1 MSLPPSGEASAQP
14 LTRRRRL
21 SLTFTLL
28 GLYGLYF
35 PINQLLQGADRS
47 TLTTSFDL
55 QVPLSPSWMLVY
67 GGIYFIGLAP
77 LLLIQER
84 ESFQR
89 LIWAGVIVELVS
101 LSLFLLFPVQMELR
115 PLNASG
121 EGLSFTAWLLQL
133 CYFLDPPNC
142 CFPSLHVSVSW
153 LAALS
158 VLTFHQRI
166 GSFLVIIAALI
177 SASTLLVKQH
187 YIADVVAGAVLAAGA
202 WSFILWRCPLSV
214 EQRSAAIPTGRPG
227 YPVLIAYGLAVTGS
241 LCLWSLDWLPWLTR
255 AVH

>member
-1 MSLPPSGEASAQP
+1 MPSQLSSEATAQP

-21 SLTFTLL
+21 SLIFTLI

-35 PINQLLQGADRS
+35 PINQFLQGAERS

-55 QVPLSPSWMLVY
+55 QVPLSPSWMLIY

-101 LSLFLLFPVQMELR
+101 LSLFVLFPVQMELR

-121 EGLSFTAWLLQL
+121 EDLSFTAWLLQL

-158 VLTFHQRI
+158 VATFDRRI
-166 GSFLVIIAALI
+166 GSFLIIIAMLI
-177 SASTLLVKQH
+177 SASTLFVKQH
-187 YIADVVAGAVLAAGA
+187 YVADVIAGAVLAAGA
-202 WSFILWRCPLSV
+202 WTFILQRYPLSV

-227 YPVLIAYGLAVTGS
+227 YPVLVAYGLAVAGS
-241 LCLWSLDWLPWLTR
+241 FCLWSLDWLPWLVR
-255 AVH
+255 AVD